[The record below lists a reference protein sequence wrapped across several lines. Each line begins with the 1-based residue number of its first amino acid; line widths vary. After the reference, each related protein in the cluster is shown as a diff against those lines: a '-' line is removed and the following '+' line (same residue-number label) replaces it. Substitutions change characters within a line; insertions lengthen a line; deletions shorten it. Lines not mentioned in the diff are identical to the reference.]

1 MRDQNIHKIYIARVD
16 GIVQSDE
23 WVCEKKLFCKSFK
36 EGIWD
41 IWEGTDTQPSEVGHE
56 ANADQPE
63 QKISEAKAIDYP
75 NTLKNNKKAKSDK
88 STKANRFKKEEV
100 KTAKTIFRKI
110 WADEKTNTSLVECQ
124 PVTGRTHQIRLHL
137 KASGFIIIN
146 DIVYG
151 GRCVGNLYRGILE
164 AKLGTAKR
172 DGGETLLGKRENMGE
187 GGEGNSDVDMY
198 RDLQD
203 DGSFTK
209 GRDDKILEIWLH
221 AKRYS

>member
-41 IWEGTDTQPSEVGHE
+41 IWEGTDTQPAEAGHE

-75 NTLKNNKKAKSDK
+75 NTLKNNKKAKSNN

-151 GRCVGNLYRGILE
+151 GRCVGN
-164 AKLGTAKR
+164 
-172 DGGETLLGKRENMGE
+172 
-187 GGEGNSDVDMY
+187 
-198 RDLQD
+198 
-203 DGSFTK
+203 
-209 GRDDKILEIWLH
+209 
-221 AKRYS
+221 